1 MTLLKLML
9 VFPKV
14 AVLPFGGGYAM
25 VPIFENE
32 LVRNH
37 AFLTADEFANL
48 VGLAQVTPG
57 PIGFNSATYVG
68 MAQGGLA
75 GALAAS
81 LGVVIPSIVI
91 SLLVAVFLRRAAD
104 AQWMKLLMKGV
115 RPCVVGIIGAAVV
128 FFARTALCWQ
138 GAVIFAAVVVLRW
151 MLPMLYALWS
161 LALSAL
167 LGYVLFLKPQTS
179 NLRLLTLNNHAFA
192 NS

>member
-9 VFPKV
+9 VFAKV
-14 AVLPFGGGYAM
+14 AVLTFGGGYAM

-32 LVRNH
+32 LVKNH

-104 AQWMKLLMKGV
+104 AKWMKLLMKGV

-138 GAVIFAAVVVLRW
+138 GAVIFAAVVLLRW
-151 MLPMLYALWS
+151 KLPKLNPIWS

-167 LGYVLFLKPQTS
+167 LGYVLFL
-179 NLRLLTLNNHAFA
+179 
-192 NS
+192 

>member
-9 VFPKV
+9 VFAKV
-14 AVLPFGGGYAM
+14 AVLTFGGGYAM

-128 FFARTALCWQ
+128 FFARTALSWQ
-138 GAVIFAAVVVLRW
+138 GAVIFAAVVLLRW
-151 MLPMLYALWS
+151 KLPKLNPLWS

-167 LGYVLFLKPQTS
+167 LGYVLFL
-179 NLRLLTLNNHAFA
+179 
-192 NS
+192 

>member
-9 VFPKV
+9 VFAKV
-14 AVLPFGGGYAM
+14 AVLTFGGGYAM
-25 VPIFENE
+25 VPLFENE

-138 GAVIFAAVVVLRW
+138 GAVIFAAVVLLRW
-151 MLPMLYALWS
+151 KLPKLNPLWS

-167 LGYVLFLKPQTS
+167 LGCVLFL
-179 NLRLLTLNNHAFA
+179 
-192 NS
+192 

>member
-1 MTLLKLML
+1 MSLFVLFLIFAKI
-9 VFPKV
+9 
-14 AVLPFGGGYAM
+14 AVLTFGGGYAM

-32 LVRNH
+32 LVKNH

-138 GAVIFAAVVVLRW
+138 GAVIFAAVVLLRW
-151 MLPMLYALWS
+151 KLPKLNPLWS

-167 LGYVLFLKPQTS
+167 LGYVLFL
-179 NLRLLTLNNHAFA
+179 
-192 NS
+192 

>member
-1 MTLLKLML
+1 
-9 VFPKV
+9 
-14 AVLPFGGGYAM
+14 M

-138 GAVIFAAVVVLRW
+138 GAVIFAAVVLLRW
-151 MLPMLYALWS
+151 KLPKLNPLWS

-167 LGYVLFLKPQTS
+167 LGYVLFL
-179 NLRLLTLNNHAFA
+179 
-192 NS
+192 

>member
-9 VFPKV
+9 VFAKV
-14 AVLPFGGGYAM
+14 AVLTFGGGYAM

-138 GAVIFAAVVVLRW
+138 GAVIFAAVVLLRW
-151 MLPMLYALWS
+151 KLPKLNPLWS
-161 LALSAL
+161 LAISAL
-167 LGYVLFLKPQTS
+167 LGYVLFL
-179 NLRLLTLNNHAFA
+179 
-192 NS
+192 

>member
-9 VFPKV
+9 VFAKV
-14 AVLPFGGGYAM
+14 AVLTFGGGYAM

-32 LVRNH
+32 LVKNH

-68 MAQGGLA
+68 MEQGGLA

-104 AQWMKLLMKGV
+104 AKWMKLLMKGV

-138 GAVIFAAVVVLRW
+138 GAVIFAAVVLLRW
-151 MLPMLYALWS
+151 KLPKLNPLWS

-167 LGYVLFLKPQTS
+167 LGYVLFL
-179 NLRLLTLNNHAFA
+179 
-192 NS
+192 

>member
-9 VFPKV
+9 VFAKV
-14 AVLPFGGGYAM
+14 AVLTFGGGYAM

-104 AQWMKLLMKGV
+104 AKWMKLLMKGV

-138 GAVIFAAVVVLRW
+138 GAVIFAAVVLLRW
-151 MLPMLYALWS
+151 KLPKLNPLWS

-167 LGYVLFLKPQTS
+167 LGYVLFL
-179 NLRLLTLNNHAFA
+179 
-192 NS
+192 

>member
-9 VFPKV
+9 VFAKV
-14 AVLPFGGGYAM
+14 AVLTFGGGYAM
-25 VPIFENE
+25 VPLFENE
-32 LVRNH
+32 LVKNH

-104 AQWMKLLMKGV
+104 AKWMKLLMKGV
-115 RPCVVGIIGAAVV
+115 RPCVVGIIGAAAV

-138 GAVIFAAVVVLRW
+138 GAVIFAAVVLLRW
-151 MLPMLYALWS
+151 KLPKLNPLWS

-167 LGYVLFLKPQTS
+167 LGYVLFL
-179 NLRLLTLNNHAFA
+179 
-192 NS
+192 

>member
-1 MTLLKLML
+1 MTLLKPML
-9 VFPKV
+9 VFAKV
-14 AVLPFGGGYAM
+14 AVLTFGGGYAM

-32 LVRNH
+32 LVKNH

-138 GAVIFAAVVVLRW
+138 GAVIFAAVVLLRW
-151 MLPMLYALWS
+151 KLPKLNPLWS

-167 LGYVLFLKPQTS
+167 LGYVLFL
-179 NLRLLTLNNHAFA
+179 
-192 NS
+192 

>member
-9 VFPKV
+9 VFAKV
-14 AVLPFGGGYAM
+14 AVLTFGGGYAM

-32 LVRNH
+32 PVRNH

-138 GAVIFAAVVVLRW
+138 GAVIFAAVVLLRW
-151 MLPMLYALWS
+151 KLPKLNPLWS

-167 LGYVLFLKPQTS
+167 LGYVLFL
-179 NLRLLTLNNHAFA
+179 
-192 NS
+192 

>member
-9 VFPKV
+9 VYAKV
-14 AVLPFGGGYAM
+14 AVLTFGGGYAM

-32 LVRNH
+32 LVKNH

-138 GAVIFAAVVVLRW
+138 GAVIFAAVVLLRW
-151 MLPMLYALWS
+151 KLPKLNPLWS

-167 LGYVLFLKPQTS
+167 LGYVLFL
-179 NLRLLTLNNHAFA
+179 
-192 NS
+192 

>member
-9 VFPKV
+9 VFAKV
-14 AVLPFGGGYAM
+14 AVLTFGGGYAM
-25 VPIFENE
+25 VPLFENE
-32 LVRNH
+32 LVRKH

-115 RPCVVGIIGAAVV
+115 RPCVVGISGAAVV

-138 GAVIFAAVVVLRW
+138 GAVIFAAVVLLRW
-151 MLPMLYALWS
+151 KLPKLNPLWS
-161 LALSAL
+161 LVLSAM
-167 LGYVLFLKPQTS
+167 LGYVLFL
-179 NLRLLTLNNHAFA
+179 
-192 NS
+192 

>member
-9 VFPKV
+9 VFAKV
-14 AVLPFGGGYAM
+14 AVLTFGGGYAM
-25 VPIFENE
+25 VPLFENE

-81 LGVVIPSIVI
+81 LGVVIPSLVI

-138 GAVIFAAVVVLRW
+138 GAVIFAAVVLLRW
-151 MLPMLYALWS
+151 KLPKLNPLWS

-167 LGYVLFLKPQTS
+167 LGYVLFL
-179 NLRLLTLNNHAFA
+179 
-192 NS
+192 

>member
-9 VFPKV
+9 VFAKV
-14 AVLPFGGGYAM
+14 AVLTFGGGYAM

-32 LVRNH
+32 LVKNH

-138 GAVIFAAVVVLRW
+138 GAVIFAAVVLLRW
-151 MLPMLYALWS
+151 KLPKLNPLWS

-167 LGYVLFLKPQTS
+167 LGYVL
-179 NLRLLTLNNHAFA
+179 LL
-192 NS
+192 

>member
-9 VFPKV
+9 VFAKV
-14 AVLPFGGGYAM
+14 AVLTFGGGYAM

-37 AFLTADEFANL
+37 AFLMADEFANL

-138 GAVIFAAVVVLRW
+138 GAVIFAAVVLLRW
-151 MLPMLYALWS
+151 KLPKLNPLWS

-167 LGYVLFLKPQTS
+167 LGYVLFL
-179 NLRLLTLNNHAFA
+179 
-192 NS
+192 

>member
-9 VFPKV
+9 VFAKV
-14 AVLPFGGGYAM
+14 AVLTFGGGYAM

-32 LVRNH
+32 LVKNH

-138 GAVIFAAVVVLRW
+138 GAVIFAAVVLLRW
-151 MLPMLYALWS
+151 KLQKLNPLWS

-167 LGYVLFLKPQTS
+167 LGYVLFL
-179 NLRLLTLNNHAFA
+179 
-192 NS
+192 

>member
-9 VFPKV
+9 VFAKV
-14 AVLPFGGGYAM
+14 AVLTFGGGYAM
-25 VPIFENE
+25 VPIFEHE
-32 LVRNH
+32 LVKNH

-138 GAVIFAAVVVLRW
+138 GAVIFAAVVLLRW
-151 MLPMLYALWS
+151 KLPKLNPLWS

-167 LGYVLFLKPQTS
+167 LGYVLFL
-179 NLRLLTLNNHAFA
+179 
-192 NS
+192 

>member
-9 VFPKV
+9 VFAKV
-14 AVLPFGGGYAM
+14 AVLTFGGGYAM
-25 VPIFENE
+25 VPLFENE

-138 GAVIFAAVVVLRW
+138 GAVIFAAVVLLRW
-151 MLPMLYALWS
+151 KLPKLNPLWS

-167 LGYVLFLKPQTS
+167 LGYVLFL
-179 NLRLLTLNNHAFA
+179 
-192 NS
+192 

>member
-1 MTLLKLML
+1 ML
-9 VFPKV
+9 VFAKV
-14 AVLPFGGGYAM
+14 AVLTFGGGYAM

-32 LVRNH
+32 LVKNH

-138 GAVIFAAVVVLRW
+138 GAVIFAAVVLLRW
-151 MLPMLYALWS
+151 KLPKLNPLWS

-167 LGYVLFLKPQTS
+167 LVYVLFL
-179 NLRLLTLNNHAFA
+179 
-192 NS
+192 

>member
-9 VFPKV
+9 VFAKV
-14 AVLPFGGGYAM
+14 AVLTFGGGYAM

-32 LVRNH
+32 LVKNH

-104 AQWMKLLMKGV
+104 AKWMKLLMKGV

-138 GAVIFAAVVVLRW
+138 GAVSFAAVVLLRW
-151 MLPMLYALWS
+151 KLPKLNPLWS

-167 LGYVLFLKPQTS
+167 LGYVLFL
-179 NLRLLTLNNHAFA
+179 
-192 NS
+192 